1 MTHLAE
7 VRGECERQ
15 GLALKVEGL
24 KLAPL
29 RAEAEERRRSNKQMR
44 EQLGK
49 SERERQRQRD
59 EFAQELGAMG
69 TPLCAKNKAAPV
81 LHGSWPS
88 RPLPGREAAAA
99 GTDRSSQG
107 SLSGMICGAEV
118 EASGEPAAW
127 PNQKPDPSGVLTHR
141 QEATPLQE
149 PR

>member
-1 MTHLAE
+1 MTQLAE

-81 LHGSWPS
+81 AWVVAI
-88 RPLPGREAAAA
+88 AA
-99 GTDRSSQG
+99 
-107 SLSGMICGAEV
+107 L
-118 EASGEPAAW
+118 AW
-127 PNQKPDPSGVLTHR
+127 PRGCCCWQT
-141 QEATPLQE
+141 QEFAGQPEWHDLW
-149 PR
+149 R